1 MKDKRITIYSYLKP
15 RIPRMSLGLLMKFTG
30 TMAELFLPY
39 LLSYMIDDLVPLG
52 DSGRILR
59 CGGLMLLAA
68 VVAVVFNVTANR
80 MASATAR
87 DFTRSL
93 RHDLFNKTMRLS
105 CRQID
110 GFTIPSLIARL
121 TTDSYNLHQ
130 TVNSMQR
137 IGIRA
142 PILLTGSLI
151 ITLAMDPALALV
163 MVAMLPVM
171 ALIITYFSRKGI
183 PLYKSQQAGV
193 DALVRT
199 VRENFT
205 GVRVIKALS
214 KGPYEA
220 RRYDEVNRELVRRET
235 RASVT
240 MSITNP
246 VMSLLLNLALTGVIL
261 YGAFRVNVGLSQTG
275 TLLAFT
281 SYFITILNALMSIT
295 RVFTM
300 LSKGVASG
308 GRITEVLNTPTDL
321 QSQAGL
327 PGGDPA
333 HHITFEH
340 VIFAYQPGGQD
351 QLHDISFTLDHG
363 QTLGIIGETGS
374 GKTTLISLL
383 MRFYDPQAGRILI
396 DGQDVRSIDPDKLHQ
411 MFGVALQND
420 FLMASSIAD
429 NIRFGREIE
438 AASME
443 LAARDA
449 QAWDFIEALDD
460 GWEHSLDTRGANFS
474 GGQKQRMLIARA
486 LASRPDILI
495 LDDSSSALDYQTDA
509 ALRRAIGRD
518 YRGVSTI
525 IVAQRVS
532 SLAHADLIL
541 VLEQGRCIGAGT
553 HAQLLASCPVYAEIA
568 TSQMG
573 EVPA

>member
-1 MKDKRITIYSYLKP
+1 MCI
-15 RIPRMSLGLLMKFTG
+15 
-30 TMAELFLPY
+30 
-39 LLSYMIDDLVPLG
+39 
-52 DSGRILR
+52 
-59 CGGLMLLAA
+59 
-68 VVAVVFNVTANR
+68 
-80 MASATAR
+80 R
-87 DFTRSL
+87 D
-93 RHDLFNKTMRLS
+93 
-105 CRQID
+105 
-110 GFTIPSLIARL
+110 
-121 TTDSYNLHQ
+121 
-130 TVNSMQR
+130 
-137 IGIRA
+137 
-142 PILLTGSLI
+142 
-151 ITLAMDPALALV
+151 
-163 MVAMLPVM
+163 
-171 ALIITYFSRKGI
+171 
-183 PLYKSQQAGV
+183 
-193 DALVRT
+193 
-199 VRENFT
+199 
-205 GVRVIKALS
+205 
-214 KGPYEA
+214 

-340 VIFAYQPGGQD
+340 VNFAYQPGGQD

-396 DGQDVRSIDPDKLHQ
+396 DGQDIRSIDPDKLHQ

-509 ALRRAIGRD
+509 DLRRAIGRD

-553 HAQLLASCPVYAEIA
+553 HAQLLASCPIYAEIA